1 MANHEDEIANAP
13 SREGQ
18 ALRWLVRRSDQPGL
32 DADQEAAFQVWLA
45 ESRANA
51 EAYERAAEAL
61 GEMARPAAY
70 VPGEIDATLRRH
82 ERRVSERWRS
92 GPVWACGAAAAA
104 VLLLAIVIFA
114 LMPQSPQSYGTA
126 VGEQASLTLPDG
138 TRVELGAASRIE
150 WHDNGDLRQV
160 RLLAGSAV
168 FTIAEA
174 DQPFELRSGGF
185 VIRDIGT
192 TFSVG
197 RRSHL
202 NDPAG
207 RAAAVEVAVLE
218 GAIEM
223 TLDRPEKTT
232 PLRRLDPGERAHWAD
247 AAEAPELSTFAPGDF
262 ALWRKNRLSYH
273 ERPLA
278 EVLAD
283 LQRHYEGRI
292 ELRQPWLGELKVS
305 GTLRSDD
312 LEAALAVLREILPIR
327 IVEFTNQR
335 LVIEHAGR

>member
-1 MANHEDEIANAP
+1 MAHHGGEISNER

-18 ALRWLVRRSDQPGL
+18 ALRWLVRRSDRPGL
-32 DADQEAAFQVWLA
+32 DADQEAAFQAWLT
-45 ESRANA
+45 ESPANA
-51 EAYERAAEAL
+51 EAYERAAAAL
-61 GEMARPAAY
+61 GEMDRSVAY
-70 VPGEIDATLRRH
+70 APGEIDATLRRH
-82 ERRVSERWRS
+82 ERRVPAKGRPR
-92 GPVWACGAAAAA
+92 PVWACGAAAA

-114 LMPQSPQSYGTA
+114 LMPQSPHSYATA
-126 VGEQASLTLPDG
+126 VGERTSLTLPDG

-150 WHDNGDLRQV
+150 WHDDGGLRQV

-197 RRSHL
+197 RRSRL

-223 TLDRPEKTT
+223 AVDRPEKTT
-232 PLRRLDPGERAHWAD
+232 PLHRLDPGERAHWAD

-262 ALWRKNRLSYH
+262 ALWRKNRLSCH

-292 ELRQPWLGELKVS
+292 ELRQPWLGDLKVS

-335 LVIEHAGR
+335 LVIAHAGR